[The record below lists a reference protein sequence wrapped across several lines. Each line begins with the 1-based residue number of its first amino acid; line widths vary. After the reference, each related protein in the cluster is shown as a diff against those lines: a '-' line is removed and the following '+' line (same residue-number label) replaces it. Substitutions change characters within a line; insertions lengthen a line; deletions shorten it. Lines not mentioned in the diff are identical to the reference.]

1 MAAIFRILRRIEQ
14 WVLAWSIL
22 GITVL
27 LVTNVFCRSL
37 LGFSLAF
44 AEEVS
49 QFLIVAVTF
58 VGLSHAAGC
67 GRHIRMTAFYDQVP
81 EHWRR
86 RLMIVIS
93 STTSLLLLVV
103 AAYSLRYVHTV
114 YFLETRSPVL
124 QVPLF
129 WVYAIVPLGL
139 VLAAAQYGL
148 TAWRNATSPDGRV
161 YLSYDR
167 LDEYTPAGIDTETPA

>member
-1 MAAIFRILRRIEQ
+1 MAAVFRILRRIEQ

-27 LVTNVFCRSL
+27 MVTNVFCRSL
-37 LGFSLAF
+37 LGFSLAL

-49 QFLIVAVTF
+49 QFSIVAVTF

-67 GRHIRMTAFYDQVP
+67 GRHIRMTAFYDQLP
-81 EHWRR
+81 ERWRR
-86 RLMIVIS
+86 RLMILIS
-93 STTSLLLLVV
+93 GTTSLLLLVV
-103 AAYSLRYVHTV
+103 AVYAVRYIGTV

-129 WVYAIVPLGL
+129 WIYLVVPLGL
-139 VLAAAQYGL
+139 VLGAVQYGL

-167 LDEYTPAGIDTETPA
+167 LDEYSCPAIDTEPQS

>member
-1 MAAIFRILRRIEQ
+1 MAAVFRILRRIEQ

-44 AEEVS
+44 AEELS

-81 EHWRR
+81 ERWRR
-86 RLMIVIS
+86 HLMIVIS
-93 STTSLLLLVV
+93 GTTSLLLLAV
-103 AAYSLRYVHTV
+103 AVYAVRYMGTV

-124 QVPLF
+124 EVPLF
-129 WVYAIVPLGL
+129 WVYMIVPLGL
-139 VLAAAQYGL
+139 VLGAVQYGL

-167 LDEYTPAGIDTETPA
+167 LDEYTSTDIDTGTQP